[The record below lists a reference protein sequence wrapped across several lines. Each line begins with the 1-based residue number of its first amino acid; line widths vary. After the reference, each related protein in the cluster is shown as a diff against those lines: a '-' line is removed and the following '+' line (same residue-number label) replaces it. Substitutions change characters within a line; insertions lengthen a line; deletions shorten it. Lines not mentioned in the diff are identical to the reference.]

1 MGRQRVENLSAHL
14 SPDTVDVDGKSNHI
28 KGTVSIMHDKY
39 VQFVLSLHVKIR
51 QQGACKN
58 LNKVRVEG

>member
-1 MGRQRVENLSAHL
+1 MGQQVENLSAHL

-39 VQFVLSLHVKIR
+39 SSFLVYMLRSDNKELVKT
-51 QQGACKN
+51 
-58 LNKVRVEG
+58 